1 MEIILLIMIA
11 VCVLLIIAYGNAFN
25 KKDVAEKCRKEAEEK
40 LAKYLQYGDIYE
52 YAKNISEKMG
62 VLDSLTKDIEKSRQH
77 LMELMEKH
85 RVMRGIEQLE
95 YEREYRNEEL
105 KKVQGE
111 INKLR
116 VGRETEKRALEKVIN
131 DRLLLMD
138 EIIAD
143 SAKEASEKI
152 SQIEYNPIDDEQ
164 EFVIREEMK
173 LKLAEAV
180 KDAYNT
186 EAFSKEYTYKYKDE
200 KVFNMSVSMSAL
212 LMLYADMLI
221 DKKIGNPY
229 KKGLSKSME
238 IIDQCVKTLWRR
250 FGSYAISENNHYVQ
264 KKREYIKCVYEIE
277 QYKAQKAEERKE
289 MLQAQR
295 EEMAA
300 QKEIEREIKRAKK
313 DEQDAQEKLEK
324 RRMELA
330 VAKSDAEIAR
340 LNEQIA
346 RLQTTIQEAQQR
358 EEKALT
364 MAQQG
369 RAGHVYIISNIGSFG
384 EDVYK
389 IGMTRRTEPMDRIVE
404 LGDASV
410 PFPFDVHAMIWTED
424 APGLETAL
432 HHAFEDRR
440 LNAINGR
447 KEFFHVTIDEV
458 RKVLDGMNIEY
469 QLVENPLASQY
480 RDTLAIRDK

>member
-1 MEIILLIMIA
+1 MEAILIILLA
-11 VCVLLIIAYGNAFN
+11 LLVLLIVLYASASDGKN
-25 KKDVAEKCRKEAEEK
+25 VAEKRQKEAEGI
-40 LAKYLQYGDIYE
+40 LAKYLDHGDIYE
-52 YAKNISEKMG
+52 YAKNISKKMDE
-62 VLDSLTKDIEKSRQH
+62 LESLTKDVKKSRED
-77 LMELMEKH
+77 LIELMGKH
-85 RVMRGIEQLE
+85 RVMRDIEYIE
-95 YEREYRNEEL
+95 KEREFRNEEVR
-105 KKVQGE
+105 KIKDE
-111 INKLR
+111 INRLR
-116 VGRETEKRALEKVIN
+116 IEKDEEKKRLNKVI
-131 DRLLLMD
+131 DERLLLLD

-143 SAKEASEKI
+143 STKETAERI
-152 SQIEYNPIDDEQ
+152 SQIEYNPIEDEQ

-186 EAFSKEYTYKYKDE
+186 EAFSKEYKYKYKDD
-200 KVFNMSVSMSAL
+200 KVFNMSVSLSAL

-250 FGSYAISENNHYVQ
+250 YGSYAISENNHFVQ
-264 KKREYIKCVYEIE
+264 KKREYVKCVYEIE

-300 QKEIEREIKRAKK
+300 QREIEREIKRAKK

-330 VAKSDAEIAR
+330 MAKSDAEIAR

-458 RKVLDGMNIEY
+458 RKVLDGMNVEY
-469 QLVENPLASQY
+469 QMVENPLASQY
-480 RDTLAIRDK
+480 RDTLAMRDK

>member
-180 KDAYNT
+180 KDA
-186 EAFSKEYTYKYKDE
+186 
-200 KVFNMSVSMSAL
+200 
-212 LMLYADMLI
+212 
-221 DKKIGNPY
+221 
-229 KKGLSKSME
+229 
-238 IIDQCVKTLWRR
+238 WRR

-330 VAKSDAEIAR
+330 VAKSDAEITR

-346 RLQTTIQEAQQR
+346 RL
-358 EEKALT
+358 L
-364 MAQQG
+364 
-369 RAGHVYIISNIGSFG
+369 
-384 EDVYK
+384 
-389 IGMTRRTEPMDRIVE
+389 
-404 LGDASV
+404 
-410 PFPFDVHAMIWTED
+410 
-424 APGLETAL
+424 L
-432 HHAFEDRR
+432 H
-440 LNAINGR
+440 I
-447 KEFFHVTIDEV
+447 
-458 RKVLDGMNIEY
+458 
-469 QLVENPLASQY
+469 
-480 RDTLAIRDK
+480 